1 MKTTPLFSLSL
12 IAVFA
17 AACASKADR
26 APAQHTDDSYHGTAQ
41 SGDANAN
48 RSASDSAGQA
58 QAGTT
63 PATTTPE
70 APSLMIVGVYLESAL
85 ASACGITLP
94 PAAFFEYDSA
104 NLEPSANSSLQEVA
118 TCLTTGP
125 LAGRK
130 VELVGQT
137 DPLGNDEYNKKL
149 GRSRAQAVQDFL
161 TQRGVSQANL
171 VTSSMGEARADSSDP
186 SAWPS
191 ERRVDIRL
199 LPE

>member
-26 APAQHTDDSYHGTAQ
+26 APAHHTDDTDRGMAQ
-41 SGDANAN
+41 SGDASAN
-48 RSASDSAGQA
+48 KSAGGEG
-58 QAGTT
+58 QAGTKAGT
-63 PATTTPE
+63 ARTAPE
-70 APSLMIVGVYLESAL
+70 LAIVGVFIESPL
-85 ASACGITLP
+85 AAACGITLP
-94 PAAFFEYDSA
+94 PAAFFEFDSA
-104 NLEPSANSSLQEVA
+104 NLDVAANSSLQEVA

-130 VELVGQT
+130 VELVGHT
-137 DPLGNDEYNKKL
+137 DPLGDDEYNRQL
-149 GRSRAQAVQDFL
+149 GRSRAQSVQEFL
-161 TQRGVSQANL
+161 KTKGVSEANL
-171 VTSSMGEARADSSDP
+171 VTRSMGEAKAMAADP
-186 SAWPS
+186 EVWPV